1 MEISLIGSFLKMIFA
16 LAVVLGLLVGVMYF
30 MKIFMQQTGSTSDN
44 QALINVI
51 SSKYL
56 GPKNRIILVEV
67 LDQVLVVGIC
77 NQQMTTLATIED
89 PSALT
94 KIKAHMIN
102 SRIVDFPQS
111 KLAKYISQL
120 SLSSNKRKDKAGK

>member
-30 MKIFMQQTGSTSDN
+30 MKIFMQQTCSVSDN
-44 QALINVI
+44 QDLIHVI

-77 NQQMTTLATIED
+77 NQQMTTLGTIED
-89 PSALT
+89 HSALT

>member
-30 MKIFMQQTGSTSDN
+30 MKIFMQQTGSASDS
-44 QALINVI
+44 QALIHVI

-102 SRIVDFPQS
+102 SRIVDFPQN

>member
-1 MEISLIGSFLKMIFA
+1 MEISLIASFLKMIFA

-30 MKIFMQQTGSTSDN
+30 MKVFMQQTGSASDN
-44 QALINVI
+44 QALINVV

-67 LDQVLVVGIC
+67 LDQVLVVGIS

-89 PSALT
+89 PSAVA
-94 KIKAHMIN
+94 KIKTNVIT
-102 SRIVDFPQS
+102 SRIVDFPKS
-111 KLAKYISQL
+111 KLAKYMSQL
-120 SLSSNKRKDKAGK
+120 SLSLNKHKDKAGK

>member
-102 SRIVDFPQS
+102 SRIVDFPQN

>member
-102 SRIVDFPQS
+102 SRIVDFPQN

-120 SLSSNKRKDKAGK
+120 SLSSNKHKDKAGK

>member
-1 MEISLIGSFLKMIFA
+1 MEISLIASFLKMIFA

-30 MKIFMQQTGSTSDN
+30 MKIFMQQTGPACDN

-89 PSALT
+89 HSAIA
-94 KIKAHMIN
+94 KIKTHMIN
-102 SRIVDFPQS
+102 SRIVDFPKS

-120 SLSSNKRKDKAGK
+120 SLSLNKHKDKAGK